1 MRIIENTV
9 FSLLKGHWKWSFELI
24 WTSLLNG
31 RRSFCEMQLKKINY
45 WVRFWSWTWC
55 FCFFRFFL
63 FDRSVAARCSCVN
76 LHFTPVS
83 IQSAYFKA
91 REKQEKNTKIEIWRF
106 LIQIIKKRW
115 GLDFGAGW
123 ISGEVLIG

>member
-1 MRIIENTV
+1 
-9 FSLLKGHWKWSFELI
+9 
-24 WTSLLNG
+24 
-31 RRSFCEMQLKKINY
+31 
-45 WVRFWSWTWC
+45 
-55 FCFFRFFL
+55 
-63 FDRSVAARCSCVN
+63 VN